1 MAGRVLIA
9 ATGELDDSLSAN
21 PSFSFFT
28 KRYSKH
34 ANFATENFK
43 LTFPE
48 KIYTND
54 FLEVP
59 IPQKYGDIL
68 RGVVLSFVA
77 DPTNVATLGS
87 NLYPVDVFGI
97 SVIDYVELFVGGHKI
112 DTITGDDIF
121 IDRELNVS
129 ESYRSSVNTLHGNP
143 FQGSGEP
150 EFVQEFLDGQYNTRG
165 INPFNT
171 DEYRIHIPFYFHRR
185 PGNGFPLCAIYDQE
199 LTLRIKLRPAI
210 DVLFATQNKI
220 GDATLWDPEANNR
233 VLEQLELSRFTVNLD
248 LVHLDIAE
256 RCMLQNTPLR
266 ILFEQH
272 QRNTFLI
279 EPRSTTGTFRL
290 DFTNCVKELFFIAK
304 KFGHWTQDQIDIL
317 NRIHALDSLSSSQL
331 NTINELRQSLYSI
344 SIWEEIIRI
353 AISRLTGVTDLGVRK
368 NVVDV
373 LRQTVVW
380 GPTQLTL
387 LTGVEENTTDI
398 AAATTAL
405 IQYLYTIPNLI
416 VNTQTTVDTELGRLP
431 SVTDEFEREN
441 IITTLIGLQNVWGAD
456 QITILNSLINPNVQ
470 DESLL
475 IFQLRTFVAQLS
487 YFLIGLSTLIPGSP
501 EQLNVVNG
509 LEGYLNDLTVQSDI
523 LKLGMIAVLNTLPG
537 KTDVQRGTIVD
548 GLIRIGAEATI
559 WGSPQLDLLE
569 SLRNAFNDAN
579 IPTLVSYLN
588 GLSGDIDQTV
598 RIDGIITLLGE
609 FPGLL
614 EAERLERVT
623 ALRQFSVWRDDPIK
637 LVNSLPSLTPG
648 SEGRAAVINS
658 LIEYSNVL
666 IDEVPTL
673 QFTLNNLKNGVNG
686 ILDTIATLTTTAERD
701 PLIIELVA
709 LDVWSSD
716 QLTTL
721 NALRIPSVN
730 DATYITQLKATSTQV
745 PITQSIQND
754 IIQKLFSRNYW
765 GNQILTLENLRLV
778 VPGFIGQTV
787 LVNALNTYIAG
798 LPTSLNL
805 VTSLNAVVAETTKV
819 ARDPLID
826 SLITLGIW
834 SAAQIV
840 TLNALRE
847 PDFNDI
853 STLVPEANTRIDILK
868 DGFKAELIGI
878 PALTAIEREPII
890 DSLIALGTDIWGST
904 ELTTLGL
911 LRTPS
916 GNDVSYV
923 ASLRA
928 FIDAVNTP
936 EAIMLNSGV
945 EITVRGFNFS
955 NTYLTSNVITPLDTD
970 PLPLILENR
979 NEFVSNLVAETGL
992 WGSSQ
997 LSLLEELRSDT
1008 PTGYIDRLS
1017 EYVKGVLSTLAVG
1030 YVDKTTGELNTI
1042 NTTLSTNPLPT
1053 ITENRNEFVSN
1064 LESITGV
1071 WGSEQEVIL
1080 DDLRSSITPTT
1091 LTEQL
1096 TEYIN
1101 GTLYHVLTPT
1111 GKTDVELQ
1119 AIITT
1124 LETDPTPSILINRND
1139 YVSNLE
1145 AETGVWGSEQST
1157 LLTSLRS
1164 SITPTTLTEQLT
1176 EYINGILYQLLTPTT
1191 KIESE
1196 LNTIITTLETD
1207 PIPSIVIN
1215 RNDYVSNLE
1224 AETGVWGSE
1233 QSTLLTSL
1241 RTSTTPTTLT
1251 EQLTEYI
1258 NGILYQLLTPT
1269 TKIESELNTI
1279 ITTLE
1284 TDPLPDVGPD
1294 RTTFID
1300 GLVAETNVW
1309 GASQLTLLNDLRTTT
1324 PDNHIN
1330 RLIQY
1335 VKGILYELLTGTTKT
1350 ESELNAIN
1358 ATLAE
1363 DPIPAI
1369 VVNRNEFISNLVAET
1384 NVWGADQLALL
1395 DDLRTTTPDNHIN
1408 RLIQY
1413 VKGILYE
1420 LLTGTTKTE
1429 SELNAIVTTLA
1440 ETPIPAIVVNRNE
1453 FISNLEAIT
1462 GVWGVSQESLLNDL
1476 RTTTPAN
1483 HIDRLTQYVKGVLY
1497 AVVTPTTKTESELND
1512 INTLLGGTIPSIFI
1526 NRNDFVSNLEAET
1539 GLWEAGQL
1547 TLLNDL
1553 RTTTPTGHIDRLIEY
1568 VNGVLSTLAA
1578 GYVDRT
1584 TVALQGIITLLGG
1597 AIPSI
1602 FINRNDFVSNLE
1614 AIQNLWGADQLTLL
1628 NNLRTSDTSPSL
1640 ITYVTAIRDTIIALD
1655 SDSPDTTN
1663 RGVLVDT
1670 LLGFLM
1676 WGATQRT
1683 LIDVEFRVVG
1693 SQAHT
1698 PIIDG
1703 LVTYLGNLKTLATTY
1718 YNPTTGLG
1726 LLTTLLNT
1734 NNGALHTTIVGL
1746 LQQSADTVWDGYF
1759 FRLLEELKDPAIAV
1773 DTEATHISE
1782 LQEYVNITFFTAA
1795 LSRDLV
1801 FLLTQP
1807 TVKYPPTV
1815 FNKWARGKKHVPLM
1829 YSKQNKTTLECDGET
1844 IINETS
1850 GNNLFLSTS
1859 LSNIYHKRSPVFRNI
1874 NMYSFA
1880 LHPDDLEPSGHMNF
1894 STVKDAQLTMNLE
1907 YDGSQGTFDFNDN
1920 YIEVLGIPQIDF
1932 PKQVIII
1939 AKSYNMMIIGDG
1951 KAKILFR

>member
-9 ATGELDDSLSAN
+9 ATGELDRSLSAN

-28 KRYSKH
+28 KKYSKH
-34 ANFATENFK
+34 TNYATENYK
-43 LTFPE
+43 ITFPE
-48 KIYTND
+48 KVFTDD
-54 FLEVP
+54 FLDVP

-77 DPTNVATLGS
+77 DPTDVARLGS

-97 SVIDYVELFVGGHKI
+97 SVIDYVELYVGEHKI
-112 DTITGDDIF
+112 DTVTGDDIF

-129 ESYRSSVNTLHGNP
+129 ESYRSSVNVLHGNP
-143 FQGSGEP
+143 FQGSGES

-171 DEYRIHIPFYFHRR
+171 EEYRIHIPFYFHRR
-185 PGNGFPLCAIYDQE
+185 PGSGFPLCSIYNQE
-199 LTLRIKLRPAI
+199 MSLRIKLRPAI
-210 DVLFATQNKI
+210 DVLFATQNKL

-233 VLEQLELSRFTVNLD
+233 ILQQLELNNFTVNLD
-248 LVHLDIAE
+248 LVHLDKQE
-256 RCMLQNTPLR
+256 RCMLQRKPLN
-266 ILFEQH
+266 ILFEQR
-272 QRNTFLI
+272 QRNVFLI
-279 EPRSTTGTFRL
+279 NERSKTGTFQL
-290 DFTNCVKELFFIAK
+290 NFANCVKELFFVAK
-304 KFGHWTQDQIDIL
+304 KYGHWTQDQIAIL
-317 NRIHALDSLSSSQL
+317 NRIHALDSLTSSQVSI
-331 NTINELRQSLYSI
+331 INDLRQSLYRI

-353 AISRLTGVTDLGVRK
+353 AMSRLTGVTDLGIRK

-387 LTGVEENTTDI
+387 LTGVEDNSTDI
-398 AAATTAL
+398 PAATTTL

-431 SVTDEFEREN
+431 TITDQFERSN
-441 IITTLIGLQNVWGAD
+441 IIASLLALQNVWGVD
-456 QITILNSLINPNVQ
+456 QIAILNSLIDPNVQ
-470 DESLL
+470 NESLL

-487 YFLIGLSTLIPGSP
+487 YFLVGLSSLVPGSP

-509 LEGYLNDLTVQSDI
+509 LAGYLNDLTVQSDI
-523 LKLGMIAVLNTLPG
+523 LKLGMVAVLNTLTG
-537 KTDVQRGTIVD
+537 LTDAQRSAIVD

-559 WGSPQLDLLE
+559 WGSPQLVLLE
-569 SLRNAFNDAN
+569 TLRNAFNDAN

-588 GLSGDIDQTV
+588 GLSGDIDQRV
-598 RIDGIITLLGE
+598 RIVGIITLLGE
-609 FPGLL
+609 FPGLI
-614 EAERLERVT
+614 EATRLERVT
-623 ALRQFSVWRDDPIK
+623 ALRQFRVWRDDPIK
-637 LVNSLPSLTPG
+637 LVNSLTSLTPG
-648 SEGRAAVINS
+648 ASGRADVINS

-673 QFTLNNLKNGVNG
+673 EFTLNNLKNGVNG
-686 ILDTIATLTTTAERD
+686 ILDTIATLITTAERD
-701 PLIIELVA
+701 PLIVELVA
-709 LDVWSSD
+709 LGVWSSD

-721 NALRIPSVN
+721 DALRIPSAN

-754 IIQKLFSRNYW
+754 IIQKLVSRNYW
-765 GNQILTLENLRLV
+765 GNQIFTLNNLRLV
-778 VPGFIGQTV
+778 VPGFIGQTA
-787 LVNALNTYIAG
+787 LVTALNTYIAG
-798 LPTSLNL
+798 LPNSLNL
-805 VTSLNAVVAETTKV
+805 VTSLNAVVAATTKA
-819 ARDPLID
+819 ARDPLVD
-826 SLITLGIW
+826 SLIALGIW

-868 DGFKAELIGI
+868 TGFSATLDSI
-878 PALTAIEREPII
+878 PAIATKTERDPII
-890 DSLIALGTDIWGST
+890 DSLIALGTGIWGST
-904 ELTTLGL
+904 ELANLDL

-916 GNDVSYV
+916 VVSDATRV
-923 ASLRA
+923 DSLKV
-928 FIDAVNTP
+928 FIGAISTP
-936 EAIMLNSGV
+936 KSIMLNRGV
-945 EITVRGFNFS
+945 ATSVRGFNFS
-955 NTYLTSNVITPLDTD
+955 NVYLTSNVITPLTTA

-997 LSLLEELRSDT
+997 LTLLEELRSDT
-1008 PTGYIDRLS
+1008 PTGYIDRLT
-1017 EYVKGVLSTLAVG
+1017 EYVKGVLSTLAEG
-1030 YVDKTTGELNTI
+1030 YVDKTVGELNTI
-1042 NTTLSTNPLPT
+1042 NTTLNTNPLPS
-1053 ITENRNEFVSN
+1053 IIINRNDYVSN
-1064 LESITGV
+1064 LEAITGV
-1071 WGSEQEVIL
+1071 WGSEQNTL
-1080 DDLRSSITPTT
+1080 LTNLRTSTTPST

-1101 GTLYHVLTPT
+1101 GTLSTIPTPT
-1111 GKTDVELQ
+1111 TKSNVELQ

-1124 LETDPTPSILINRND
+1124 LETDPT
-1139 YVSNLE
+1139 
-1145 AETGVWGSEQST
+1145 
-1157 LLTSLRS
+1157 
-1164 SITPTTLTEQLT
+1164 
-1176 EYINGILYQLLTPTT
+1176 
-1191 KIESE
+1191 
-1196 LNTIITTLETD
+1196 
-1207 PIPSIVIN
+1207 PSIVIN

-1233 QSTLLTSL
+1233 QNTLLTNL
-1241 RTSTTPTTLT
+1241 RTSETPTTLT

-1300 GLVAETNVW
+1300 GLVAESNVW

-1324 PDNHIN
+1324 PANHIN

-1350 ESELNAIN
+1350 ESELNTIN
-1358 ATLAE
+1358 TTLAE

-1369 VVNRNEFISNLVAET
+1369 VVNRNEFV
-1384 NVWGADQLALL
+1384 
-1395 DDLRTTTPDNHIN
+1395 
-1408 RLIQY
+1408 
-1413 VKGILYE
+1413 
-1420 LLTGTTKTE
+1420 
-1429 SELNAIVTTLA
+1429 
-1440 ETPIPAIVVNRNE
+1440 
-1453 FISNLEAIT
+1453 SNLEAIT
-1462 GVWGVSQESLLNDL
+1462 GVWGASQESLLNDL

-1483 HIDRLTQYVKGVLY
+1483 HINRLIQYVYGILY
-1497 AVVTPTTKTESELND
+1497 TLSVGYVAKTESELND
-1512 INTLLGGTIPSIFI
+1512 INTTLATDPLPPIVE
-1526 NRNDFVSNLEAET
+1526 NRNEFVSNLEAIT
-1539 GLWEAGQL
+1539 GLWGVSQES
-1547 TLLNDL
+1547 LLNDL
-1553 RTTTPTGHIDRLIEY
+1553 RTTTPTGHIDRLVEY
-1568 VNGVLSTLAA
+1568 VNGVLSTLVA

-1584 TVALQGIITLLGG
+1584 TAVLQGIIDLLGDPL
-1597 AIPSI
+1597 PSI

-1628 NNLRTSDTSPSL
+1628 NDLRTTDTSATL
-1640 ITYVTAIRDTIIALD
+1640 TTYVTSIRDTIIALN

-1663 RGVLVDT
+1663 RGVLVNT

-1683 LIDVEFRVVG
+1683 LLDVEFRVVG
-1693 SQAHT
+1693 SQDHAA
-1698 PIIDG
+1698 IIDG
-1703 LVTYLGNLKTLATTY
+1703 LVTYLSGLRTLATTY
-1718 YNPTTGLG
+1718 YNPSTGLG

-1734 NNGALHTTIVGL
+1734 NDGALHTTIVGL
-1746 LQQSADTVWDGYF
+1746 LDQAADTVWDGYF
-1759 FRLLEELKDPAIAV
+1759 FRLLEELKNPAAIV
-1773 DTEATHISE
+1773 VGTEATHISQ

-1795 LSRDLV
+1795 LSRNIV
-1801 FLLTQP
+1801 YLLTQP
-1807 TVKYPPTV
+1807 TVKYPPSV

-1844 IINETS
+1844 IINETT

-1859 LSNIYHKRSPVFRNI
+1859 LSNIHHKRSPVFRNI

-1880 LHPDDLEPSGHMNF
+1880 LHPGELEPSGHMNF
-1894 STVKDAQLTMNLE
+1894 SGVKDARVTMDLE

-1920 YIEVLGIPQIDF
+1920 FIQVLGIPQIDF

-1939 AKSYNMMIIGDG
+1939 AKSYNMMIIRNG
-1951 KAKILFR
+1951 KAKVLFR

>member
-368 NVVDV
+368 NVIDV

-441 IITTLIGLQNVWGAD
+441 IISSLLGLQNVWGAD

-487 YFLIGLSTLIPGSP
+487 YFLVGLSTLIPGSP
-501 EQLNVVNG
+501 DQLNVVNG

-588 GLSGDIDQTV
+588 GLSGDINQRV
-598 RIDGIITLLGE
+598 RIVGIITLLGE
-609 FPGLL
+609 FPGLI

-701 PLIIELVA
+701 PLIVELVA
-709 LDVWSSD
+709 LGVWSSD
-716 QLTTL
+716 QLATFD
-721 NALRIPSVN
+721 ALRVPSVN

-754 IIQKLFSRNYW
+754 IIRKLFSRNYW

-778 VPGFIGQTV
+778 VPGFIGQTA

-805 VTSLNAVVAETTKV
+805 VTSLNAVVAETTKA

-826 SLITLGIW
+826 SLIALGIW

-868 DGFKAELIGI
+868 DGFKTTLIGI
-878 PALTAIEREPII
+878 PALDAAEREPII
-890 DSLIALGTDIWGST
+890 DSLIALGTGIWGST

-911 LRTPS
+911 LRTPDQEY
-916 GNDVSYV
+916 GNDLPRVT
-923 ASLRA
+923 SLMD
-928 FIDAVNTP
+928 FIDAVDTHK
-936 EAIMLNSGV
+936 AIMLNSGV

-1111 GKTDVELQ
+1111 TQSESNLNT
-1119 AIITT
+1119 IITT

-1145 AETGVWGSEQST
+1145 AETGVWGSEQEV
-1157 LLTSLRS
+1157 LLDDLRTSE
-1164 SITPTTLTEQLT
+1164 TPTTLTEQLT

-1191 KIESE
+1191 QSES
-1196 LNTIITTLETD
+1196 N
-1207 PIPSIVIN
+1207 
-1215 RNDYVSNLE
+1215 
-1224 AETGVWGSE
+1224 
-1233 QSTLLTSL
+1233 
-1241 RTSTTPTTLT
+1241 
-1251 EQLTEYI
+1251 
-1258 NGILYQLLTPT
+1258 
-1269 TKIESELNTI
+1269 LNTI

-1309 GASQLTLLNDLRTTT
+1309 GASQLTLLDDLRTTT

-1358 ATLAE
+1358 TTLAE

-1369 VVNRNEFISNLVAET
+1369 IE
-1384 NVWGADQLALL
+1384 
-1395 DDLRTTTPDNHIN
+1395 
-1408 RLIQY
+1408 
-1413 VKGILYE
+1413 
-1420 LLTGTTKTE
+1420 
-1429 SELNAIVTTLA
+1429 
-1440 ETPIPAIVVNRNE
+1440 NRNE
-1453 FISNLEAIT
+1453 FISNLEAET
-1462 GVWGVSQESLLNDL
+1462 GVWGSEQES
-1476 RTTTPAN
+1476 
-1483 HIDRLTQYVKGVLY
+1483 
-1497 AVVTPTTKTESELND
+1497 
-1512 INTLLGGTIPSIFI
+1512 FI
-1526 NRNDFVSNLEAET
+1526 
-1539 GLWEAGQL
+1539 G
-1547 TLLNDL
+1547 
-1553 RTTTPTGHIDRLIEY
+1553 
-1568 VNGVLSTLAA
+1568 
-1578 GYVDRT
+1578 
-1584 TVALQGIITLLGG
+1584 
-1597 AIPSI
+1597 
-1602 FINRNDFVSNLE
+1602 
-1614 AIQNLWGADQLTLL
+1614 
-1628 NNLRTSDTSPSL
+1628 
-1640 ITYVTAIRDTIIALD
+1640 
-1655 SDSPDTTN
+1655 
-1663 RGVLVDT
+1663 
-1670 LLGFLM
+1670 
-1676 WGATQRT
+1676 
-1683 LIDVEFRVVG
+1683 
-1693 SQAHT
+1693 
-1698 PIIDG
+1698 
-1703 LVTYLGNLKTLATTY
+1703 
-1718 YNPTTGLG
+1718 
-1726 LLTTLLNT
+1726 
-1734 NNGALHTTIVGL
+1734 
-1746 LQQSADTVWDGYF
+1746 
-1759 FRLLEELKDPAIAV
+1759 
-1773 DTEATHISE
+1773 
-1782 LQEYVNITFFTAA
+1782 
-1795 LSRDLV
+1795 
-1801 FLLTQP
+1801 
-1807 TVKYPPTV
+1807 
-1815 FNKWARGKKHVPLM
+1815 
-1829 YSKQNKTTLECDGET
+1829 
-1844 IINETS
+1844 
-1850 GNNLFLSTS
+1850 
-1859 LSNIYHKRSPVFRNI
+1859 
-1874 NMYSFA
+1874 
-1880 LHPDDLEPSGHMNF
+1880 
-1894 STVKDAQLTMNLE
+1894 
-1907 YDGSQGTFDFNDN
+1907 
-1920 YIEVLGIPQIDF
+1920 
-1932 PKQVIII
+1932 
-1939 AKSYNMMIIGDG
+1939 
-1951 KAKILFR
+1951 

>member
-9 ATGELDDSLSAN
+9 ATGELDSSLSAN

-28 KRYSKH
+28 KKYSKH
-34 ANFATENFK
+34 TNYATENYK
-43 LTFPE
+43 ITFPE
-48 KIYTND
+48 KVFTDD
-54 FLEVP
+54 FLDVR

-68 RGVVLSFVA
+68 RGVILSFTA
-77 DPTNVATLGS
+77 DPTDVARLGS

-97 SVIDYVELFVGGHKI
+97 SVIDYVELYVGEHKI
-112 DTITGDDIF
+112 DTVTGDDIF

-185 PGNGFPLCAIYDQE
+185 PGSGFPLCSIYDQE
-199 LTLRIKLRPAI
+199 MSLRIRLRPAI
-210 DVLFATQNKI
+210 DVLFATQNKL

-233 VLEQLELSRFTVNLD
+233 ILQQLELSNFTVNLD
-248 LVHLDIAE
+248 LVHLDKQE
-256 RCMLQNTPLR
+256 RCMLQRRPLN
-266 ILFEQH
+266 ILFEQR
-272 QRNTFLI
+272 QRNVFLI
-279 EPRSTTGTFRL
+279 EPRSKTGTFQL
-290 DFTNCVKELFFIAK
+290 NFANCVKELFFVAK
-304 KFGHWTQDQIDIL
+304 KFGHWTQDQIAIL
-317 NRIHALDSLSSSQL
+317 NRIHALDSLSSSQIGV
-331 NTINELRQSLYSI
+331 INELRQSLYSI

-353 AISRLTGVTDLGVRK
+353 AMSRLTGVTDLATRK

-398 AAATTAL
+398 PAATTAL
-405 IQYLYTIPNLI
+405 IQYLYTIPALI
-416 VNTQTTVDTELGRLP
+416 VSAQTIVDTELGRLP
-431 SVTDEFEREN
+431 SVNDEFERSN
-441 IITTLIGLQNVWGAD
+441 IIAGLLAIQNVWGAD
-456 QITILNSLINPNVQ
+456 QITILNSLIDPNVQ
-470 DESLL
+470 NESLL
-475 IFQLRTFVAQLS
+475 IFQLRTFVAHVS
-487 YFLIGLSTLIPGSP
+487 YFLVGLSSLIPGSP

-509 LEGYLNDLTVQSDI
+509 LAGYLNDLTTQSDI

-537 KTDVQRGTIVD
+537 KTDAQRGTIVD

-559 WGSPQLDLLE
+559 WGSPQLALLE
-569 SLRNAFNDAN
+569 TLRNAFNDAN

-588 GLSGDIDQTV
+588 GLSGDIDQRV
-598 RIDGIITLLGE
+598 RIVGIITLLGE

-614 EAERLERVT
+614 EAARLERVT
-623 ALRQFSVWRDDPIK
+623 ALRQFRVWRDDPIK
-637 LVNSLPSLTPG
+637 LVNSLTSLPPG

-673 QFTLNNLKNGVNG
+673 EFTLNNLKNGVNG

-701 PLIIELVA
+701 PLIVELVG
-709 LDVWSSD
+709 LGVWASD
-716 QLTTL
+716 QLATL
-721 NALRIPSVN
+721 NALRVPSAN
-730 DATYITQLKATSTQV
+730 DTTYITQLKATSTQV

-754 IIQKLFSRNYW
+754 IIQKLVSRNYW
-765 GNQILTLENLRLV
+765 GNQIFTLNNLRLV
-778 VPGFIGQTV
+778 VPGFIGQTA
-787 LVNALNTYIAG
+787 LVAALNTYIAG
-798 LPTSLNL
+798 LPSSLNL
-805 VTSLNAVVAETTKV
+805 ITTLDLVVAATTKA
-819 ARDPLID
+819 ARDPLVD
-826 SLITLGIW
+826 SLIALGIW

-868 DGFKAELIGI
+868 TGFSATLDSI
-878 PALTAIEREPII
+878 PAIATKTERDPII
-890 DSLIALGTDIWGST
+890 DSLIALGTGIWGST

-916 GNDVSYV
+916 GSDATYV
-923 ASLRA
+923 TSLKA
-928 FIDAVNTP
+928 FIGAISTP
-936 EAIMLNSGV
+936 KSIMLNRGV
-945 EITVRGFNFS
+945 ATSVRGFNFS
-955 NTYLTSNVITPLDTD
+955 NVYLTSNVITPLTD
-970 PLPLILENR
+970 PLPSILENR

-997 LSLLEELRSDT
+997 LTLLEELRSDT
-1008 PTGYIDRLS
+1008 PTGYIDRLT

-1030 YVDKTTGELNTI
+1030 YVDKTVGELTTI
-1042 NTTLSTNPLPT
+1042 NTTLNTNPLPS
-1053 ITENRNEFVSN
+1053 IIINRNDYVSN
-1064 LESITGV
+1064 LEAITGV
-1071 WGSEQEVIL
+1071 WGSEQNTL
-1080 DDLRSSITPTT
+1080 LTDLRTSTTPST

-1101 GTLYHVLTPT
+1101 GTLSTIPTPT
-1111 GKTDVELQ
+1111 TKTDVELQ

-1124 LETDPTPSILINRND
+1124 LETDPTPSIIINRND

-1145 AETGVWGSEQST
+1145 AETGVWGSEQNT
-1157 LLTSLRS
+1157 LLTDLRTS
-1164 SITPTTLTEQLT
+1164 ETPTTLTEQLT

-1191 KIESE
+1191 QSES
-1196 LNTIITTLETD
+1196 N
-1207 PIPSIVIN
+1207 
-1215 RNDYVSNLE
+1215 
-1224 AETGVWGSE
+1224 
-1233 QSTLLTSL
+1233 
-1241 RTSTTPTTLT
+1241 
-1251 EQLTEYI
+1251 
-1258 NGILYQLLTPT
+1258 
-1269 TKIESELNTI
+1269 LNTI

-1300 GLVAETNVW
+1300 GLVAESNVW
-1309 GASQLTLLNDLRTTT
+1309 GASQLTLLDDLRTTT
-1324 PDNHIN
+1324 PANHIN

-1350 ESELNAIN
+1350 ESELNTIN
-1358 ATLAE
+1358 TTLAE
-1363 DPIPAI
+1363 D
-1369 VVNRNEFISNLVAET
+1369 
-1384 NVWGADQLALL
+1384 
-1395 DDLRTTTPDNHIN
+1395 
-1408 RLIQY
+1408 
-1413 VKGILYE
+1413 
-1420 LLTGTTKTE
+1420 
-1429 SELNAIVTTLA
+1429 
-1440 ETPIPAIVVNRNE
+1440 PIPAIVVNRNE

-1462 GVWGVSQESLLNDL
+1462 GVWEASQESLLNDL

-1483 HIDRLTQYVKGVLY
+1483 HINRLIQYVYGILY
-1497 AVVTPTTKTESELND
+1497 TLSVGYVAKTESELND
-1512 INTLLGGTIPSIFI
+1512 INTTLAEDPLPPIVE
-1526 NRNDFVSNLEAET
+1526 NRNEFISNLEAIT
-1539 GLWEAGQL
+1539 GLWEADQL

-1568 VNGVLSTLAA
+1568 VNGVLSTLVA

-1584 TVALQGIITLLGG
+1584 TAVLQGIIDLLGDPL
-1597 AIPSI
+1597 PSI

-1628 NNLRTSDTSPSL
+1628 NDLRTTDTSATL
-1640 ITYVTAIRDTIIALD
+1640 ATYVTSIRDTIIALN

-1663 RGVLVDT
+1663 RGVLVNT

-1683 LIDVEFRVVG
+1683 LLDVEFRVVG
-1693 SQAHT
+1693 SQDHAA
-1698 PIIDG
+1698 IIDG
-1703 LVTYLGNLKTLATTY
+1703 LVAYLGGLRTLALTY
-1718 YNPTTGLG
+1718 YNPSTGLG
-1726 LLTTLLNT
+1726 LLGTLLNT
-1734 NNGALHTTIVGL
+1734 TDPALHTTIVGL
-1746 LQQSADTVWDGYF
+1746 LQQAADTVWDGYF
-1759 FRLLEELKDPAIAV
+1759 FRLLEELKDQAIV
-1773 DTEATHISE
+1773 VGTEATHISQ

-1795 LSRDLV
+1795 LSRDIV

-1807 TVKYPPTV
+1807 TVRYPPAV

-1844 IINETS
+1844 IINETT

-1859 LSNIYHKRSPVFRNI
+1859 LSNIHHKRSPVFRNI

-1880 LHPDDLEPSGHMNF
+1880 LHPGELEPSGHMNF
-1894 STVKDAQLTMNLE
+1894 SGVKDARVTMDLE
-1907 YDGSQGTFDFNDN
+1907 YNGSQGTFDFNDN

-1939 AKSYNMMIIGDG
+1939 AKSYNMMIIRNG
-1951 KAKILFR
+1951 KAKVLFR

>member
-9 ATGELDDSLSAN
+9 ATGELDRSLSAN

-28 KRYSKH
+28 KKYSKH
-34 ANFATENFK
+34 TNYATENYK
-43 LTFPE
+43 ITFPE
-48 KIYTND
+48 KVFTDD
-54 FLEVP
+54 FLDVP

-77 DPTNVATLGS
+77 DPTDVARLGS

-97 SVIDYVELFVGGHKI
+97 SVIDYVELYVGEHKI
-112 DTITGDDIF
+112 DTVTGDDIF

-129 ESYRSSVNTLHGNP
+129 ESYRSSVNVLHGNP
-143 FQGSGEP
+143 FQGSGES

-171 DEYRIHIPFYFHRR
+171 EEYRIHIPFYFHRR
-185 PGNGFPLCAIYDQE
+185 PGSGFPLCSIYDQE
-199 LTLRIKLRPAI
+199 MSLRIRLRPAI
-210 DVLFATQNKI
+210 DVLFATQNKL

-233 VLEQLELSRFTVNLD
+233 ILQQLELSNFTVNLD
-248 LVHLDIAE
+248 LVHLNKQE
-256 RCMLQNTPLR
+256 RCMLQRRPLN
-266 ILFEQH
+266 ILFEQR
-272 QRNTFLI
+272 QRNVFLI
-279 EPRSTTGTFRL
+279 EPRSKTGTFQL
-290 DFTNCVKELFFIAK
+290 NFANCVKELFFVAK
-304 KFGHWTQDQIDIL
+304 KFGHWTQDQIAIL
-317 NRIHALDSLSSSQL
+317 NRIHALDSLSSSQIGV
-331 NTINELRQSLYSI
+331 INELRQSLYSI

-353 AISRLTGVTDLGVRK
+353 AMSRLTGVTDLATRK

-373 LRQTVVW
+373 LCQTVVW

-387 LTGVEENTTDI
+387 LTSVEDNTTDI
-398 AAATTAL
+398 PAATTAL

-431 SVTDEFEREN
+431 SITDQFERSN
-441 IITTLIGLQNVWGAD
+441 IIASLLALQNVWGAD
-456 QITILNSLINPNVQ
+456 QITILNSLIDPNVQ
-470 DESLL
+470 NESLL

-487 YFLIGLSTLIPGSP
+487 YFLVGLSTLIPGSP

-559 WGSPQLDLLE
+559 WGSPQLVLLE
-569 SLRNAFNDAN
+569 TLRNAFNDAN

-588 GLSGDIDQTV
+588 GLSGDIDRTV
-598 RIDGIITLLGE
+598 RIKGIIFVLGE
-609 FPGLL
+609 FPGLI
-614 EAERLERVT
+614 EATRLERVT
-623 ALRQFSVWRDDPIK
+623 ALRQFRVWRDDPIK
-637 LVNSLPSLTPG
+637 LVNSLTSLTPG

-673 QFTLNNLKNGVNG
+673 EFTLNNLKNGVNG

-701 PLIIELVA
+701 PLIVELVA
-709 LDVWSSD
+709 LGVWSSD
-716 QLTTL
+716 QLATL
-721 NALRIPSVN
+721 DALRIPSGN
-730 DATYITQLKATSTQV
+730 DTTYITQLKATSTQV

-754 IIQKLFSRNYW
+754 IIQKLLTRSYW
-765 GNQILTLENLRLV
+765 GNQIFTLNNLRLV
-778 VPGFIGQTV
+778 VPGFIGQTA
-787 LVNALNTYIAG
+787 LVAALNTYTAG
-798 LPTSLNL
+798 LPSSLNI
-805 VTSLNAVVAETTKV
+805 VTSQDAVVAATTQA

-826 SLITLGIW
+826 SLIALGVW
-834 SAAQIV
+834 TSAQVV
-840 TLNALRE
+840 TLNALRV
-847 PDFNDI
+847 PGFNDT
-853 STLVPEANTRIDILK
+853 STLIPEVNTRIDILK
-868 DGFKAELIGI
+868 IGFSATLDSI
-878 PALTAIEREPII
+878 LAIATKSERDPII
-890 DSLIALGTDIWGST
+890 DSLIALGTGIWGST
-904 ELTTLGL
+904 ELANLDL

-916 GNDVSYV
+916 GSDGTYV
-923 ASLRA
+923 TSLKA
-928 FIDAVNTP
+928 FIGAISTP
-936 EAIMLNSGV
+936 KSIMLNRGV

-955 NTYLTSNVITPLDTD
+955 NVYLTSNVITPLTTA

-979 NEFVSNLVAETGL
+979 NQFVTNLVAETGR
-992 WGSSQ
+992 WGSRQ
-997 LSLLEELRSDT
+997 LTLLEELRSDT

-1017 EYVKGVLSTLAVG
+1017 EYVKGVLSTLAEG
-1030 YVDKTTGELNTI
+1030 YVDKTVGELNTI
-1042 NTTLSTNPLPT
+1042 NTTLNTNPLPT

-1080 DDLRSSITPTT
+1080 DDLRSSVTPTT

-1096 TEYIN
+1096 IEYIN

-1111 GKTDVELQ
+1111 TQSESNLNT
-1119 AIITT
+1119 IITD
-1124 LETDPTPSILINRND
+1124 LR
-1139 YVSNLE
+1139 
-1145 AETGVWGSEQST
+1145 
-1157 LLTSLRS
+1157 TSA
-1164 SITPTTLTEQLT
+1164 TPTTLTEQLT

-1191 KIESE
+1191 QSES
-1196 LNTIITTLETD
+1196 N
-1207 PIPSIVIN
+1207 
-1215 RNDYVSNLE
+1215 
-1224 AETGVWGSE
+1224 
-1233 QSTLLTSL
+1233 
-1241 RTSTTPTTLT
+1241 
-1251 EQLTEYI
+1251 
-1258 NGILYQLLTPT
+1258 
-1269 TKIESELNTI
+1269 LNTI

-1350 ESELNAIN
+1350 ESELNDIN
-1358 ATLAE
+1358 TTLAE

-1369 VVNRNEFISNLVAET
+1369 IENRNEFV
-1384 NVWGADQLALL
+1384 
-1395 DDLRTTTPDNHIN
+1395 
-1408 RLIQY
+1408 
-1413 VKGILYE
+1413 
-1420 LLTGTTKTE
+1420 
-1429 SELNAIVTTLA
+1429 
-1440 ETPIPAIVVNRNE
+1440 
-1453 FISNLEAIT
+1453 SNLEAIT
-1462 GVWGVSQESLLNDL
+1462 GVWGASQESLLNDL

-1483 HIDRLTQYVKGVLY
+1483 HINRLIQYVYGILY
-1497 AVVTPTTKTESELND
+1497 TLSVGYVAKTESELND
-1512 INTLLGGTIPSIFI
+1512 INTTLAEDPTPPIVE
-1526 NRNDFVSNLEAET
+1526 NRNEFVSNLEAIT
-1539 GLWEAGQL
+1539 GLWGVSQES
-1547 TLLNDL
+1547 LLNDL
-1553 RTTTPTGHIDRLIEY
+1553 RTTTPDNHIDRLIEY
-1568 VNGVLSTLAA
+1568 VNGVLSTLVA

-1584 TVALQGIITLLGG
+1584 TAVLQGIIDLLGDPL
-1597 AIPSI
+1597 PSI

-1628 NNLRTSDTSPSL
+1628 NDLRTTDTSVTL
-1640 ITYVTAIRDTIIALD
+1640 TTYVTAIRDTIIALN

-1663 RGVLVDT
+1663 RGVLVNT

-1676 WGATQRT
+1676 WRATQRT
-1683 LIDVEFRVVG
+1683 LLDVEFRVVG
-1693 SQAHT
+1693 SQDHAA
-1698 PIIDG
+1698 IIDG
-1703 LVTYLGNLKTLATTY
+1703 LVTYLSGLRTLALTY
-1718 YNPTTGLG
+1718 YNPSTGLG

-1734 NNGALHTTIVGL
+1734 TDPALHTTIVGL
-1746 LQQSADTVWDGYF
+1746 LQQAADTVWDGYF
-1759 FRLLEELKDPAIAV
+1759 FRLLEELKNPAIV
-1773 DTEATHISE
+1773 VGTEATHISE

-1807 TVKYPPTV
+1807 TVRYPPSV

-1859 LSNIYHKRSPVFRNI
+1859 LSNIHHKRSPVFRNI

-1880 LHPDDLEPSGHMNF
+1880 LHPGELEPSGHMNF
-1894 STVKDAQLTMNLE
+1894 SGVKDARVTMNLE

-1920 YIEVLGIPQIDF
+1920 YIQVLGIPQIDF

-1939 AKSYNMMIIGDG
+1939 AKSYNMMIIRNG
-1951 KAKILFR
+1951 KAKVLFRWIAC

>member
-368 NVVDV
+368 NVIDV

-441 IITTLIGLQNVWGAD
+441 IISSLLGLQNVWGAD

-559 WGSPQLDLLE
+559 WGSPSPELDLLE

-598 RIDGIITLLGE
+598 RIVGIITLLGE

-614 EAERLERVT
+614 EAARLERVT
-623 ALRQFSVWRDDPIK
+623 ALRQFRVWRDDPIK
-637 LVNSLPSLTPG
+637 LVNSLPSLPPG
-648 SEGRAAVINS
+648 ASGRAAVINS

-673 QFTLNNLKNGVNG
+673 EFTLNNLKNGVNG

-701 PLIIELVA
+701 PLIVELVG
-709 LDVWSSD
+709 LGVWATD

-721 NALRIPSVN
+721 NALRVPSAN

-754 IIQKLFSRNYW
+754 IIRKLFSRNYW

-778 VPGFIGQTV
+778 VPGFIGQTA

-798 LPTSLNL
+798 LPSSLNL
-805 VTSLNAVVAETTKV
+805 VTSLNAVVAETTKA

-826 SLITLGIW
+826 SLTALGIW

-890 DSLIALGTDIWGST
+890 DSLIALGTGIWGST

-928 FIDAVNTP
+928 FIDAVDTP
-936 EAIMLNSGV
+936 KAIMLNSGV

-1030 YVDKTTGELNTI
+1030 YVDKTVGELNTI
-1042 NTTLSTNPLPT
+1042 NTTLNTNPLPT

-1071 WGSEQEVIL
+1071 WGSEQEVLL

-1145 AETGVWGSEQST
+1145 AETGVWGSEQ
-1157 LLTSLRS
+1157 
-1164 SITPTTLTEQLT
+1164 
-1176 EYINGILYQLLTPTT
+1176 N
-1191 KIESE
+1191 
-1196 LNTIITTLETD
+1196 
-1207 PIPSIVIN
+1207 
-1215 RNDYVSNLE
+1215 
-1224 AETGVWGSE
+1224 
-1233 QSTLLTSL
+1233 TLLTSL

-1269 TKIESELNTI
+1269 TQSESNLNTI

-1350 ESELNAIN
+1350 ESELNDIN
-1358 ATLAE
+1358 TTLAE

-1369 VVNRNEFISNLVAET
+1369 IE
-1384 NVWGADQLALL
+1384 
-1395 DDLRTTTPDNHIN
+1395 
-1408 RLIQY
+1408 
-1413 VKGILYE
+1413 
-1420 LLTGTTKTE
+1420 
-1429 SELNAIVTTLA
+1429 
-1440 ETPIPAIVVNRNE
+1440 NRNE

-1497 AVVTPTTKTESELND
+1497 AVVTPTTKIESELND

-1568 VNGVLSTLAA
+1568 VNGVLSTLAT

-1597 AIPSI
+1597 AIPGI

-1663 RGVLVDT
+1663 RGLLVDT

-1683 LIDVEFRVVG
+1683 LLNVEFRVVE
-1693 SQAHT
+1693 SQDHT
-1698 PIIDG
+1698 AIIDG

-1734 NNGALHTTIVGL
+1734 NDGALHTTIVGL

-1782 LQEYVNITFFTAA
+1782 LQKYVNITFFTAA

>member
-368 NVVDV
+368 NVIDV

-416 VNTQTTVDTELGRLP
+416 VNTQTTVDKELGRLP

-441 IITTLIGLQNVWGAD
+441 IISTLLALQNVWGAD

-509 LEGYLNDLTVQSDI
+509 LAGYLNDLTVQSDI

-537 KTDVQRGTIVD
+537 KTDAQRGTIVD

-559 WGSPQLDLLE
+559 WDTPELALLE

-588 GLSGDIDQTV
+588 GLSGDINQRV
-598 RIDGIITLLGE
+598 RIVGIITLLGE
-609 FPGLL
+609 FPDLI
-614 EAERLERVT
+614 EATRLERVT
-623 ALRQFSVWRDDPIK
+623 ALRQFSVWRDDHIK

-686 ILDTIATLTTTAERD
+686 ILDTIATLTTTTERD

-721 NALRIPSVN
+721 NALRVPSVN

-754 IIQKLFSRNYW
+754 IIRKLFSRNYW

-778 VPGFIGQTV
+778 VPGFIGQTA

-826 SLITLGIW
+826 SLTALGIW

-890 DSLIALGTDIWGST
+890 DSLIALGTGIWGST

-928 FIDAVNTP
+928 FIDAVDTP
-936 EAIMLNSGV
+936 KAIMLNSGV

-1071 WGSEQEVIL
+1071 WGSEQEVLL

-1145 AETGVWGSEQST
+1145 AETGVWGSEQ
-1157 LLTSLRS
+1157 
-1164 SITPTTLTEQLT
+1164 
-1176 EYINGILYQLLTPTT
+1176 N
-1191 KIESE
+1191 
-1196 LNTIITTLETD
+1196 
-1207 PIPSIVIN
+1207 
-1215 RNDYVSNLE
+1215 
-1224 AETGVWGSE
+1224 
-1233 QSTLLTSL
+1233 TLLTSL

-1269 TKIESELNTI
+1269 TQSESNLNTI

-1358 ATLAE
+1358 
-1363 DPIPAI
+1363 
-1369 VVNRNEFISNLVAET
+1369 
-1384 NVWGADQLALL
+1384 
-1395 DDLRTTTPDNHIN
+1395 
-1408 RLIQY
+1408 
-1413 VKGILYE
+1413 
-1420 LLTGTTKTE
+1420 
-1429 SELNAIVTTLA
+1429 TTLA
-1440 ETPIPAIVVNRNE
+1440 QDPIPAIVVNRNE

-1483 HIDRLTQYVKGVLY
+1483 HIDRLIQYVKGVLY
-1497 AVVTPTTKTESELND
+1497 AVVTPTTKLESELND

-1526 NRNDFVSNLEAET
+1526 NRNDFVSNLEAIT

-1568 VNGVLSTLAA
+1568 VNGVISTLAA

-1597 AIPSI
+1597 AIPGI

-1663 RGVLVDT
+1663 RGLLVDT

-1683 LIDVEFRVVG
+1683 LLNVEFRVVE
-1693 SQAHT
+1693 SQDHAA
-1698 PIIDG
+1698 IIDG

-1734 NNGALHTTIVGL
+1734 NDGALHTTIVGL

>member
-34 ANFATENFK
+34 TNFAAENFK

-97 SVIDYVELFVGGHKI
+97 SVIEYVELFVGGHKI

-129 ESYRSSVNTLHGNP
+129 ESYRSSVNALHGNP

-233 VLEQLELSRFTVNLD
+233 VLDQLELSRFTVNLD
-248 LVHLDIAE
+248 LIHLDTAE

-304 KFGHWTQDQIDIL
+304 KFGHWTQEQIDIL

-353 AISRLTGVTDLGVRK
+353 AISRLTGVTDLDARK

-431 SVTDEFEREN
+431 SITDQFEREN
-441 IITTLIGLQNVWGAD
+441 IISSLLALQNVWGVD
-456 QITILNSLINPNVQ
+456 QIAILNSLIDPNVQ

-487 YFLIGLSTLIPGSP
+487 YFLVDLSTLIPGSP

-509 LEGYLNDLTVQSDI
+509 LAGYLNDLTTQSDI
-523 LKLGMIAVLNTLPG
+523 LKLGMIAVLNTLPD
-537 KTDVQRGTIVD
+537 KTDAQRGTIVD

-559 WGSPQLDLLE
+559 WGSPQLALLE
-569 SLRNAFNDAN
+569 TLRNAFNDAN

-588 GLSGDIDQTV
+588 GLSGDVDQTV
-598 RIDGIITLLGE
+598 RIIGINALLDE
-609 FPGLL
+609 FPSAP
-614 EAERLERVT
+614 EAERLELVT
-623 ALRQFSVWRDDPIK
+623 ALRQFRVWRDDPIK
-637 LVNSLPSLTPG
+637 LVNSLTSLTPG
-648 SEGRAAVINS
+648 ASGRADVINS

-673 QFTLNNLKNGVNG
+673 EFTLNNLKNGVNG

-701 PLIIELVA
+701 PLIVELVA
-709 LDVWSSD
+709 LGVWTSD

-721 NALRIPSVN
+721 NALRVPSAN
-730 DATYITQLKATSTQV
+730 DTSYITQLKATSTQV

-754 IIQKLFSRNYW
+754 IIQKLVSRNYW
-765 GNQILTLENLRLV
+765 GNQIFTLNNLRLV
-778 VPGFIGQTV
+778 VPGFIGQTA

-798 LPTSLNL
+798 LPSSLNL
-805 VTSLNAVVAETTKV
+805 VTSLNAVVAATTKA
-819 ARDPLID
+819 ARDPLVD
-826 SLITLGIW
+826 SLIALGIW

-868 DGFKAELIGI
+868 DGFKTTLIGI
-878 PALTAIEREPII
+878 QALDAAEREPII

-904 ELTTLGL
+904 ELTTLDL

-916 GNDVSYV
+916 GNDVSRV

-928 FIDAVNTP
+928 FIDAIDTP

-970 PLPLILENR
+970 PLPSILENR

-1008 PTGYIDRLS
+1008 PTGYIDRLT
-1017 EYVKGVLSTLAVG
+1017 EYIKGVLSTLAEG
-1030 YVDKTTGELNTI
+1030 YVDKTVGELNTI
-1042 NTTLSTNPLPT
+1042 NTTLNTNPLPT
-1053 ITENRNEFVSN
+1053 ITENRNDYVSN
-1064 LESITGV
+1064 LEAITGV
-1071 WGSEQEVIL
+1071 WGSEQEVLL
-1080 DDLRSSITPTT
+1080 DELRTSTTPST

-1101 GTLYHVLTPT
+1101 GTLSTIPTPT
-1111 GKTDVELQ
+1111 TKSNVELE

-1124 LETDPTPSILINRND
+1124 LETDPT
-1139 YVSNLE
+1139 
-1145 AETGVWGSEQST
+1145 
-1157 LLTSLRS
+1157 
-1164 SITPTTLTEQLT
+1164 
-1176 EYINGILYQLLTPTT
+1176 
-1191 KIESE
+1191 
-1196 LNTIITTLETD
+1196 
-1207 PIPSIVIN
+1207 PSIVIN

-1233 QSTLLTSL
+1233 QNTLLTNL
-1241 RTSTTPTTLT
+1241 RTSETPTTLT

-1300 GLVAETNVW
+1300 GLVAESNVW

-1324 PDNHIN
+1324 PANHIN

-1350 ESELNAIN
+1350 ESELNTIN
-1358 ATLAE
+1358 TTLAE

-1369 VVNRNEFISNLVAET
+1369 VVNRNEFV
-1384 NVWGADQLALL
+1384 
-1395 DDLRTTTPDNHIN
+1395 
-1408 RLIQY
+1408 
-1413 VKGILYE
+1413 
-1420 LLTGTTKTE
+1420 
-1429 SELNAIVTTLA
+1429 
-1440 ETPIPAIVVNRNE
+1440 
-1453 FISNLEAIT
+1453 SNLEAIT
-1462 GVWGVSQESLLNDL
+1462 GVWGSEQEVLLNDL

-1483 HIDRLTQYVKGVLY
+1483 HINRLIQYVYGILY
-1497 AVVTPTTKTESELND
+1497 TLSVGYVAKTESELND

-1526 NRNDFVSNLEAET
+1526 NRNDFVSNLEAIT

-1553 RTTTPTGHIDRLIEY
+1553 RTTTPANHINRLIEY
-1568 VNGVLSTLAA
+1568 VNGVISTLAA

-1597 AIPSI
+1597 AIPGI

-1628 NNLRTSDTSPSL
+1628 NDLRTSDTSPTL

-1683 LIDVEFRVVG
+1683 LINVEFRVVE
-1693 SQAHT
+1693 SQDHAA
-1698 PIIDG
+1698 IIDG
-1703 LVTYLGNLKTLATTY
+1703 LVTYLSGLRTLATTY

-1734 NNGALHTTIVGL
+1734 TDPALHTTIVGL
-1746 LQQSADTVWDGYF
+1746 LDQAADTVWDGYF

-1880 LHPDDLEPSGHMNF
+1880 LYPDDLEPSGHMNF

>member
-9 ATGELDDSLSAN
+9 ATGELDRSLSAN

-28 KRYSKH
+28 KKYSKH
-34 ANFATENFK
+34 TNYATENYK
-43 LTFPE
+43 ITFPE
-48 KIYTND
+48 KVFTDD
-54 FLEVP
+54 FLDVP

-77 DPTNVATLGS
+77 DPTDVARLGS

-97 SVIDYVELFVGGHKI
+97 SVIDYVELYVGEHKI
-112 DTITGDDIF
+112 DTVTGDDIF

-129 ESYRSSVNTLHGNP
+129 ESYRSSVNVLHGNP
-143 FQGSGEP
+143 FQGSGES
-150 EFVQEFLDGQYNTRG
+150 EYVQEFLDGQYNTRG

-171 DEYRIHIPFYFHRR
+171 EEYRIHIPFYFHRR
-185 PGNGFPLCAIYDQE
+185 PGSGFPLCSVYDQE
-199 LTLRIKLRPAI
+199 MSLRIKLRPAI
-210 DVLFATQNKI
+210 DVLFATQNKL

-233 VLEQLELSRFTVNLD
+233 ILQQLELNNFTVNLD
-248 LVHLDIAE
+248 LVHLDKQE
-256 RCMLQNTPLR
+256 RCMLQRKPLN
-266 ILFEQH
+266 ILFEQR
-272 QRNTFLI
+272 QRNVFLI
-279 EPRSTTGTFRL
+279 NERSKTGTFQL
-290 DFTNCVKELFFIAK
+290 NFANCVKELFFVAK
-304 KFGHWTQDQIDIL
+304 KYGHWTQDQIAIL
-317 NRIHALDSLSSSQL
+317 NRIHALDSLTSSQVSI
-331 NTINELRQSLYSI
+331 INDLRQSLYSI

-353 AISRLTGVTDLGVRK
+353 AMSRLTGVTDLGVRK

-387 LTGVEENTTDI
+387 LTDVEDNTTDI
-398 AAATTAL
+398 PAATTEL

-431 SVTDEFEREN
+431 SVTDQFERSN
-441 IITTLIGLQNVWGAD
+441 IIASLLALQNVWGAD
-456 QITILNSLINPNVQ
+456 QITILNSLIDPNVQ
-470 DESLL
+470 NESLL

-487 YFLIGLSTLIPGSP
+487 YFLVGLSSLIPGSP

-509 LEGYLNDLTVQSDI
+509 LAGYLNDLTVQSDI

-559 WGSPQLDLLE
+559 WGSPQLVLLE
-569 SLRNAFNDAN
+569 TLRNAFNDAN

-588 GLSGDIDQTV
+588 GLSGDIDQRV
-598 RIDGIITLLGE
+598 RIVGIITLLGE

-701 PLIIELVA
+701 PLIVELVA
-709 LDVWSSD
+709 LGVWTSD
-716 QLTTL
+716 QLATL
-721 NALRIPSVN
+721 NALRVPSAN
-730 DATYITQLKATSTQV
+730 DTSYITQLKATSTQV

-754 IIQKLFSRNYW
+754 IIQKLVSRNYW
-765 GNQILTLENLRLV
+765 GNQIFTLNNLRLV
-778 VPGFIGQTV
+778 VPGFIGQTT

-798 LPTSLNL
+798 LPSSLNL
-805 VTSLNAVVAETTKV
+805 VTSLNAVVAATTKA

-826 SLITLGIW
+826 SLIALGVW
-834 SAAQIV
+834 TSAQVV

-878 PALTAIEREPII
+878 PALDAAEREPII
-890 DSLIALGTDIWGST
+890 DSLIALGTDIWGSS
-904 ELTTLGL
+904 ELTTLDL

-916 GNDVSYV
+916 ENDLSRV
-923 ASLRA
+923 ASLTA
-928 FIDAVNTP
+928 FIDAIDTP

-970 PLPLILENR
+970 PLPSILENR

-1008 PTGYIDRLS
+1008 PTGYIDRLT

-1042 NTTLSTNPLPT
+1042 NTTLNTNPLP
-1053 ITENRNEFVSN
+1053 
-1064 LESITGV
+1064 SI
-1071 WGSEQEVIL
+1071 I
-1080 DDLRSSITPTT
+1080 
-1091 LTEQL
+1091 
-1096 TEYIN
+1096 
-1101 GTLYHVLTPT
+1101 
-1111 GKTDVELQ
+1111 
-1119 AIITT
+1119 
-1124 LETDPTPSILINRND
+1124 INRND

-1145 AETGVWGSEQST
+1145 AETGVWGSEQNT
-1157 LLTSLRS
+1157 LLTNLRTS
-1164 SITPTTLTEQLT
+1164 TTPSTLTEQLT

-1191 KIESE
+1191 QIES
-1196 LNTIITTLETD
+1196 N
-1207 PIPSIVIN
+1207 
-1215 RNDYVSNLE
+1215 
-1224 AETGVWGSE
+1224 
-1233 QSTLLTSL
+1233 
-1241 RTSTTPTTLT
+1241 
-1251 EQLTEYI
+1251 
-1258 NGILYQLLTPT
+1258 
-1269 TKIESELNTI
+1269 LNTI

-1309 GASQLTLLNDLRTTT
+1309 GADQLTLLNDLRTTT

-1350 ESELNAIN
+1350 ESELNDIN
-1358 ATLAE
+1358 TTLAE

-1369 VVNRNEFISNLVAET
+1369 IENRNEFV
-1384 NVWGADQLALL
+1384 
-1395 DDLRTTTPDNHIN
+1395 
-1408 RLIQY
+1408 
-1413 VKGILYE
+1413 
-1420 LLTGTTKTE
+1420 
-1429 SELNAIVTTLA
+1429 
-1440 ETPIPAIVVNRNE
+1440 
-1453 FISNLEAIT
+1453 SNLEAIT

-1483 HIDRLTQYVKGVLY
+1483 HIDRLIQYVKGVLY
-1497 AVVTPTTKTESELND
+1497 AVVTPTTKIESELND

-1526 NRNDFVSNLEAET
+1526 NRNDFVSNLEAIT

-1568 VNGVLSTLAA
+1568 VNGVISTLAA

-1614 AIQNLWGADQLTLL
+1614 AIQNIWGADQLTLL
-1628 NNLRTSDTSPSL
+1628 NDLRTSDTSPTL

-1683 LIDVEFRVVG
+1683 LINVEFRVVE
-1693 SQAHT
+1693 SQDHAA
-1698 PIIDG
+1698 IIDG
-1703 LVTYLGNLKTLATTY
+1703 LVTYLSGLRTLATTY

-1734 NNGALHTTIVGL
+1734 TDPALHTTIVGL

-1844 IINETS
+1844 IINETT

-1859 LSNIYHKRSPVFRNI
+1859 LSNIHHKRSPVFRNI

-1880 LHPDDLEPSGHMNF
+1880 LHPGELEPSGHMNF
-1894 STVKDAQLTMNLE
+1894 SGVKDARVTMDLE
-1907 YDGSQGTFDFNDN
+1907 YNGSQGTFDFNDN

-1939 AKSYNMMIIGDG
+1939 AKSYNILIIRNG
-1951 KAKILFR
+1951 KAKVLFR

>member
-441 IITTLIGLQNVWGAD
+441 IISTLIGLQNVWGAD

-487 YFLIGLSTLIPGSP
+487 YFLVGLSTLIPGSP

-509 LEGYLNDLTVQSDI
+509 LAGYLNDLTVQSDI

-537 KTDVQRGTIVD
+537 KTDAQRGTIVD

-569 SLRNAFNDAN
+569 TLRNAFNDAN

-614 EAERLERVT
+614 EAARLERVT
-623 ALRQFSVWRDDPIK
+623 ALRQFSVWRDDHIK

-673 QFTLNNLKNGVNG
+673 EFTLNNLKNGVNG

-709 LDVWSSD
+709 LGVWSSD
-716 QLTTL
+716 QLATFD
-721 NALRIPSVN
+721 ALRVPSVN

-754 IIQKLFSRNYW
+754 IIRKLFSRNYW

-778 VPGFIGQTV
+778 VPGFIGQTA

-805 VTSLNAVVAETTKV
+805 VTSLNSVVAATTKV

-826 SLITLGIW
+826 SLIALGIW

-868 DGFKAELIGI
+868 DGFKTTLIGI

-890 DSLIALGTDIWGST
+890 DSLIALGTGIWGST

-911 LRTPS
+911 LRTPDPV
-916 GNDVSYV
+916 NDTVPRV
-923 ASLRA
+923 ASLRD
-928 FIDAVNTP
+928 FIDAVDTHK
-936 EAIMLNSGV
+936 AIMLNSGV

-1008 PTGYIDRLS
+1008 PTGYIDRLT

-1071 WGSEQEVIL
+1071 WGSEQEVLL

-1145 AETGVWGSEQST
+1145 AETGVWGSEQNT
-1157 LLTSLRS
+1157 LLT
-1164 SITPTTLTEQLT
+1164 
-1176 EYINGILYQLLTPTT
+1176 
-1191 KIESE
+1191 
-1196 LNTIITTLETD
+1196 D
-1207 PIPSIVIN
+1207 
-1215 RNDYVSNLE
+1215 
-1224 AETGVWGSE
+1224 
-1233 QSTLLTSL
+1233 L

-1269 TKIESELNTI
+1269 TQSESNLNTI

-1309 GASQLTLLNDLRTTT
+1309 GASQLALLNDLRTTT

-1350 ESELNAIN
+1350 ESELNDIN
-1358 ATLAE
+1358 TTLAE

-1369 VVNRNEFISNLVAET
+1369 IE
-1384 NVWGADQLALL
+1384 
-1395 DDLRTTTPDNHIN
+1395 
-1408 RLIQY
+1408 
-1413 VKGILYE
+1413 
-1420 LLTGTTKTE
+1420 
-1429 SELNAIVTTLA
+1429 
-1440 ETPIPAIVVNRNE
+1440 NRNE

-1483 HIDRLTQYVKGVLY
+1483 HINRLIQYVYGILY

-1526 NRNDFVSNLEAET
+1526 NRNDFVSNLEAIT

-1568 VNGVLSTLAA
+1568 VNGVISTLAA

-1597 AIPSI
+1597 AIPGI

-1628 NNLRTSDTSPSL
+1628 NDLRTSDTSPTL

-1683 LIDVEFRVVG
+1683 LLNVEFRVVE
-1693 SQAHT
+1693 SQDHAA
-1698 PIIDG
+1698 IIDG
-1703 LVTYLGNLKTLATTY
+1703 LVTYLRGLRTLATTY

-1734 NNGALHTTIVGL
+1734 NDGALHTTIVGL
-1746 LQQSADTVWDGYF
+1746 LDQAADTVWDGYF

>member
-34 ANFATENFK
+34 TNFAAENFK

-368 NVVDV
+368 NVIDV

-431 SVTDEFEREN
+431 SVTDQFERSN
-441 IITTLIGLQNVWGAD
+441 IIASLLALQNVWGAD
-456 QITILNSLINPNVQ
+456 QITILNSLIDPNVQ
-470 DESLL
+470 NESLL

-487 YFLIGLSTLIPGSP
+487 YFLVGLSTLIPGSP

-523 LKLGMIAVLNTLPG
+523 LKLGMIAVLNTLPD

-559 WGSPQLDLLE
+559 WGSPQLALLE
-569 SLRNAFNDAN
+569 TLRNAFNDAN

-598 RIDGIITLLGE
+598 RIVGINALLDE
-609 FPGLL
+609 FPDAP
-614 EAERLERVT
+614 EAERLELVT
-623 ALRQFSVWRDDPIK
+623 ALRQFNVWRDEPIK
-637 LVNSLPSLTPG
+637 LVKSLTSLTPG
-648 SEGRAAVINS
+648 ASGRAAVINS

-673 QFTLNNLKNGVNG
+673 EFTLNNLKNGVNG

-701 PLIIELVA
+701 PLIVELVA
-709 LDVWSSD
+709 LGVWTSD
-716 QLTTL
+716 QLATL
-721 NALRIPSVN
+721 NALRVPSAN
-730 DATYITQLKATSTQV
+730 DTSYITQLKATSTQV

-754 IIQKLFSRNYW
+754 IIQKLVSRNYW
-765 GNQILTLENLRLV
+765 GNQIFTLNNLRLV
-778 VPGFIGQTV
+778 VPGFIGQTA

-798 LPTSLNL
+798 LPSSLNL
-805 VTSLNAVVAETTKV
+805 VTSLNAVVAATTKE
-819 ARDPLID
+819 ARDPLVD
-826 SLITLGIW
+826 SLIALGIW

-868 DGFKAELIGI
+868 DGFKTTLIGI
-878 PALTAIEREPII
+878 QALDAAEREPII
-890 DSLIALGTDIWGST
+890 DSLIALGTDIWGSS
-904 ELTTLGL
+904 ELTTLDL

-916 GNDVSYV
+916 ENDLSRV
-923 ASLRA
+923 ASLTA
-928 FIDAVNTP
+928 FIDAIDTP
-936 EAIMLNSGV
+936 EAIMLNSGA

-970 PLPLILENR
+970 PLPSILENR

-1008 PTGYIDRLS
+1008 PTGYIDRLT
-1017 EYVKGVLSTLAVG
+1017 EYIKGVLSTLADG
-1030 YVDKTTGELNTI
+1030 YVDKTVGELNTI
-1042 NTTLSTNPLPT
+1042 NTTLNTNPLPT

-1096 TEYIN
+1096 IEYIN

-1111 GKTDVELQ
+1111 TQSESNLNT
-1119 AIITT
+1119 IITT

-1145 AETGVWGSEQST
+1145 AETGVWGSEQNT
-1157 LLTSLRS
+1157 ILTDLRTS
-1164 SITPTTLTEQLT
+1164 ATPTTLTEQLT

-1191 KIESE
+1191 QSES
-1196 LNTIITTLETD
+1196 N
-1207 PIPSIVIN
+1207 
-1215 RNDYVSNLE
+1215 
-1224 AETGVWGSE
+1224 
-1233 QSTLLTSL
+1233 
-1241 RTSTTPTTLT
+1241 
-1251 EQLTEYI
+1251 
-1258 NGILYQLLTPT
+1258 
-1269 TKIESELNTI
+1269 LNTI

-1350 ESELNAIN
+1350 ESELNTIN
-1358 ATLAE
+1358 TTLAE

-1369 VVNRNEFISNLVAET
+1369 IENRNEFV
-1384 NVWGADQLALL
+1384 
-1395 DDLRTTTPDNHIN
+1395 
-1408 RLIQY
+1408 
-1413 VKGILYE
+1413 
-1420 LLTGTTKTE
+1420 
-1429 SELNAIVTTLA
+1429 
-1440 ETPIPAIVVNRNE
+1440 
-1453 FISNLEAIT
+1453 SNLEAIT

-1483 HIDRLTQYVKGVLY
+1483 HINRLIQYVKGVLY
-1497 AVVTPTTKTESELND
+1497 AVVTPTTKIESELND

-1526 NRNDFVSNLEAET
+1526 NRNDFVSNLEAIT

-1553 RTTTPTGHIDRLIEY
+1553 RTTTPANHINRLIEY
-1568 VNGVLSTLAA
+1568 VNGVISTLAT

-1597 AIPSI
+1597 AIPGI

-1628 NNLRTSDTSPSL
+1628 NDLRTSDTSPTL

-1683 LIDVEFRVVG
+1683 LLNVEFRVVE
-1693 SQAHT
+1693 SQDHAA
-1698 PIIDG
+1698 IIDG
-1703 LVTYLGNLKTLATTY
+1703 LVTYLRGLRTLATTY
-1718 YNPTTGLG
+1718 YNPSTGLG

-1734 NNGALHTTIVGL
+1734 TDPALHTTIVGL
-1746 LQQSADTVWDGYF
+1746 LDQAADTVWDGYF

>member
-171 DEYRIHIPFYFHRR
+171 DEYRIHIPFYFNRR

-353 AISRLTGVTDLGVRK
+353 AMSRLTGVTDLGVRK
-368 NVVDV
+368 NVIDV

-387 LTGVEENTTDI
+387 LTGVEDNTTDI
-398 AAATTAL
+398 AAATTTL
-405 IQYLYTIPNLI
+405 VQYLYTIPNLI

-431 SVTDEFEREN
+431 SVTDEFERGN
-441 IITTLIGLQNVWGAD
+441 IIASLLALQNVWAAD
-456 QITILNSLINPNVQ
+456 QIPILNSLINPNVQ

-487 YFLIGLSTLIPGSP
+487 YFLVGLSTLIPGSP

-701 PLIIELVA
+701 PLIVELVA
-709 LDVWSSD
+709 LGVWATD

-721 NALRIPSVN
+721 NALRVPSAN

-745 PITQSIQND
+745 PIPQSIQND
-754 IIQKLFSRNYW
+754 IIRKLVSRNYW
-765 GNQILTLENLRLV
+765 GNQIFTLNNLRLV
-778 VPGFIGQTV
+778 VPGFIGQTT

-798 LPTSLNL
+798 LPSSLNL
-805 VTSLNAVVAETTKV
+805 VTSLNAVVAATTKA

-826 SLITLGIW
+826 SLIALGVW
-834 SAAQIV
+834 TSAQVV

-868 DGFKAELIGI
+868 IGFSATLDSI
-878 PALTAIEREPII
+878 LAIATKSERDPII
-890 DSLIALGTDIWGST
+890 DSLIALGTGIWGST
-904 ELTTLGL
+904 ELADLDL

-916 GNDVSYV
+916 EDDDETRVT
-923 ASLRA
+923 SLKA
-928 FIDAVNTP
+928 FIGAVSTP
-936 EAIMLNSGV
+936 KSIMLDNGV
-945 EITVRGFNFS
+945 ATSVRGFNFS
-955 NTYLTSNVITPLDTD
+955 NTYLTSNVITPLTD
-970 PLPLILENR
+970 PLPPIQENR

-997 LSLLEELRSDT
+997 LTLLEELRSDT
-1008 PTGYIDRLS
+1008 PTGYIDRLT

-1030 YVDKTTGELNTI
+1030 YVDKTVGELNTI
-1042 NTTLSTNPLPT
+1042 NTTLSTNPLPS
-1053 ITENRNEFVSN
+1053 IIINRNDFVSN
-1064 LESITGV
+1064 IEAETGV
-1071 WGSEQEVIL
+1071 WGSEQNTL
-1080 DDLRSSITPTT
+1080 LTSLRTSTAPTN
-1091 LTEQL
+1091 LVEQL
-1096 TEYIN
+1096 VEYIN
-1101 GTLYHVLTPT
+1101 GILYQSLTPT
-1111 GKTDVELQ
+1111 TKIESELNT
-1119 AIITT
+1119 IITT
-1124 LETDPTPSILINRND
+1124 LETDPTPSIIINRNN

-1145 AETGVWGSEQST
+1145 AETGVWGSEQNT
-1157 LLTSLRS
+1157 LLTDLRTS
-1164 SITPTTLTEQLT
+1164 ETPTTLTEQLT

-1191 KIESE
+1191 QSES
-1196 LNTIITTLETD
+1196 N
-1207 PIPSIVIN
+1207 
-1215 RNDYVSNLE
+1215 
-1224 AETGVWGSE
+1224 
-1233 QSTLLTSL
+1233 
-1241 RTSTTPTTLT
+1241 
-1251 EQLTEYI
+1251 
-1258 NGILYQLLTPT
+1258 
-1269 TKIESELNTI
+1269 LNTI

-1300 GLVAETNVW
+1300 GLVAESNVW
-1309 GASQLTLLNDLRTTT
+1309 GASQLTLLDDLRTTT
-1324 PDNHIN
+1324 PANHIN

-1350 ESELNAIN
+1350 ESELNTIN
-1358 ATLAE
+1358 TTLAE

-1369 VVNRNEFISNLVAET
+1369 IENRNEFV
-1384 NVWGADQLALL
+1384 
-1395 DDLRTTTPDNHIN
+1395 
-1408 RLIQY
+1408 
-1413 VKGILYE
+1413 
-1420 LLTGTTKTE
+1420 
-1429 SELNAIVTTLA
+1429 
-1440 ETPIPAIVVNRNE
+1440 
-1453 FISNLEAIT
+1453 SNLEAIT

-1483 HIDRLTQYVKGVLY
+1483 HIDRLIQYVKGVLY
-1497 AVVTPTTKTESELND
+1497 AVVTPTTKIESELND

-1526 NRNDFVSNLEAET
+1526 NRNDFVSNLEAIT
-1539 GLWEAGQL
+1539 GLWEAGQES
-1547 TLLNDL
+1547 LLNDL
-1553 RTTTPTGHIDRLIEY
+1553 RTTTPANHINRLIEY
-1568 VNGVLSTLAA
+1568 VNGVISTLAA

-1597 AIPSI
+1597 AIPGI

-1628 NNLRTSDTSPSL
+1628 NNLRTSDTSPTL

-1683 LIDVEFRVVG
+1683 LINVEFRVVE
-1693 SQAHT
+1693 SQDHAA
-1698 PIIDG
+1698 IIDG
-1703 LVTYLGNLKTLATTY
+1703 LVTYLGNLKTLATTS

-1734 NNGALHTTIVGL
+1734 NDGALHTTIVGL

-1782 LQEYVNITFFTAA
+1782 LQEDVNITFFTAA

>member
-34 ANFATENFK
+34 TNFAAENFK

-317 NRIHALDSLSSSQL
+317 NRIHALDSLSSSQIGV
-331 NTINELRQSLYSI
+331 INELRQSLYSI

-353 AISRLTGVTDLGVRK
+353 AISRLTGVTDLAIRK

-387 LTGVEENTTDI
+387 LTDVEENTTDI
-398 AAATTAL
+398 PTATTAL
-405 IQYLYTIPNLI
+405 VQYLYTIPNLI

-431 SVTDEFEREN
+431 SITDQFEREN
-441 IITTLIGLQNVWGAD
+441 IISSLLALQNVWGVD
-456 QITILNSLINPNVQ
+456 QIAILNSLIDPNVQ
-470 DESLL
+470 NESLL

-487 YFLIGLSTLIPGSP
+487 YFLVGLSTLIPGSP

-523 LKLGMIAVLNTLPG
+523 LKLGMIAVLNTLPD

-559 WGSPQLDLLE
+559 WGSPQLALLE
-569 SLRNAFNDAN
+569 TLRNAFNDAN

-598 RIDGIITLLGE
+598 RIVGINALLDE
-609 FPGLL
+609 FPSAP
-614 EAERLERVT
+614 EAERLELVT
-623 ALRQFSVWRDDPIK
+623 ALRQFRVWRDDPIK
-637 LVNSLPSLTPG
+637 LVNSLTSLTPG
-648 SEGRAAVINS
+648 ASGRADVINS

-673 QFTLNNLKNGVNG
+673 EFTLNNLKNGVNG

-701 PLIIELVA
+701 PLIVELVA
-709 LDVWSSD
+709 LGVWTSD
-716 QLTTL
+716 QLATL
-721 NALRIPSVN
+721 NALRVPSAN
-730 DATYITQLKATSTQV
+730 DTSYITQLKATFTQV
-745 PITQSIQND
+745 PNTQSIQND
-754 IIQKLFSRNYW
+754 IIQKLVSRNYW
-765 GNQILTLENLRLV
+765 GNQIFTLDNLRLV
-778 VPGFIGQTV
+778 VPGFIGQTA

-798 LPTSLNL
+798 LPSSLNL
-805 VTSLNAVVAETTKV
+805 VTSLNAVVAATTKA
-819 ARDPLID
+819 ARDPLVD
-826 SLITLGIW
+826 SLIALGIW

-847 PDFNDI
+847 PDFNEI

-868 DGFKAELIGI
+868 IGFSATLDSI
-878 PALTAIEREPII
+878 LAIATKTERDPII
-890 DSLIALGTDIWGST
+890 DSLIALGTGIWGST
-904 ELTTLGL
+904 ELANLDL

-916 GNDVSYV
+916 ESDETHVD
-923 ASLRA
+923 SLKV
-928 FIDAVNTP
+928 FIGAISTP
-936 EAIMLNSGV
+936 KSIMLNRGV

-955 NTYLTSNVITPLDTD
+955 NTYLTSNVITPLTD
-970 PLPLILENR
+970 PLPSILENR

-997 LSLLEELRSDT
+997 LTLLEELRSDT
-1008 PTGYIDRLS
+1008 PTGYIDRLT
-1017 EYVKGVLSTLAVG
+1017 EYVKGVLSTLAVE
-1030 YVDKTTGELNTI
+1030 YVDKTVVELNTI
-1042 NTTLSTNPLPT
+1042 NTTLNTNPLP
-1053 ITENRNEFVSN
+1053 
-1064 LESITGV
+1064 SI
-1071 WGSEQEVIL
+1071 I
-1080 DDLRSSITPTT
+1080 
-1091 LTEQL
+1091 
-1096 TEYIN
+1096 
-1101 GTLYHVLTPT
+1101 
-1111 GKTDVELQ
+1111 
-1119 AIITT
+1119 
-1124 LETDPTPSILINRND
+1124 INRND

-1145 AETGVWGSEQST
+1145 AETGVWGSEQNT
-1157 LLTSLRS
+1157 LLT
-1164 SITPTTLTEQLT
+1164 
-1176 EYINGILYQLLTPTT
+1176 N
-1191 KIESE
+1191 
-1196 LNTIITTLETD
+1196 
-1207 PIPSIVIN
+1207 
-1215 RNDYVSNLE
+1215 
-1224 AETGVWGSE
+1224 
-1233 QSTLLTSL
+1233 L
-1241 RTSTTPTTLT
+1241 RTSETPTTLT

-1350 ESELNAIN
+1350 ESELNDIN
-1358 ATLAE
+1358 TTLAE

-1369 VVNRNEFISNLVAET
+1369 IENRNEFV
-1384 NVWGADQLALL
+1384 
-1395 DDLRTTTPDNHIN
+1395 
-1408 RLIQY
+1408 
-1413 VKGILYE
+1413 
-1420 LLTGTTKTE
+1420 
-1429 SELNAIVTTLA
+1429 
-1440 ETPIPAIVVNRNE
+1440 
-1453 FISNLEAIT
+1453 SNLEAIT

-1483 HIDRLTQYVKGVLY
+1483 HINRLIQYVKGVLY
-1497 AVVTPTTKTESELND
+1497 AVVTPTTKIESELND

-1568 VNGVLSTLAA
+1568 VNGVLSTLAT

-1597 AIPSI
+1597 AIPGI

-1628 NNLRTSDTSPSL
+1628 NDLRTSDTSPTL

-1683 LIDVEFRVVG
+1683 LLNVEFRVVE
-1693 SQAHT
+1693 SQDHAA
-1698 PIIDG
+1698 IIDG

-1734 NNGALHTTIVGL
+1734 TDPALHTTIVGL

-1880 LHPDDLEPSGHMNF
+1880 LYPDDLEPSGHMNF

>member
-368 NVVDV
+368 NVIDV

-441 IITTLIGLQNVWGAD
+441 IISSLLSLQNVWGAD

-509 LEGYLNDLTVQSDI
+509 LAGYLNDLTVQSDI
-523 LKLGMIAVLNTLPG
+523 LKLGMIAVLNTLPD
-537 KTDVQRGTIVD
+537 KTDAQRGTIVD

-559 WGSPQLDLLE
+559 WGSPELDLLE
-569 SLRNAFNDAN
+569 TLRNAFNDAN

-588 GLSGDIDQTV
+588 GLSGDIDQRV
-598 RIDGIITLLGE
+598 RIVGIITLLGE
-609 FPGLL
+609 FPGLI
-614 EAERLERVT
+614 EATRLERVT
-623 ALRQFSVWRDDPIK
+623 ALRQFSVWRDDHIK

-673 QFTLNNLKNGVNG
+673 EFTLNNLKNGVNG

-709 LDVWSSD
+709 LGVWSSD
-716 QLTTL
+716 QLATFD
-721 NALRIPSVN
+721 ALRIPSVN

-754 IIQKLFSRNYW
+754 IIRKLFSRNYW

-778 VPGFIGQTV
+778 VPGFIGQTA

-805 VTSLNAVVAETTKV
+805 VTSLNAVVAETTKA

-826 SLITLGIW
+826 SLIALGIW

-868 DGFKAELIGI
+868 DGFKTTLIGI
-878 PALTAIEREPII
+878 PALDAAEREPII

-904 ELTTLGL
+904 ELTTLDL

-928 FIDAVNTP
+928 FIDAIDTP

-1030 YVDKTTGELNTI
+1030 YVDKTVGELNTI
-1042 NTTLSTNPLPT
+1042 NTTLNTNPLPT

-1071 WGSEQEVIL
+1071 WGSEQEVLL

-1111 GKTDVELQ
+1111 TQSESNLNT
-1119 AIITT
+1119 IITT

-1145 AETGVWGSEQST
+1145 AETGVWGSEQEV
-1157 LLTSLRS
+1157 LL
-1164 SITPTTLTEQLT
+1164 
-1176 EYINGILYQLLTPTT
+1176 
-1191 KIESE
+1191 
-1196 LNTIITTLETD
+1196 D
-1207 PIPSIVIN
+1207 
-1215 RNDYVSNLE
+1215 D
-1224 AETGVWGSE
+1224 
-1233 QSTLLTSL
+1233 L
-1241 RTSTTPTTLT
+1241 RTSETPTTLT

-1350 ESELNAIN
+1350 ESELNDIN
-1358 ATLAE
+1358 TTLAE

-1369 VVNRNEFISNLVAET
+1369 IE
-1384 NVWGADQLALL
+1384 
-1395 DDLRTTTPDNHIN
+1395 
-1408 RLIQY
+1408 
-1413 VKGILYE
+1413 
-1420 LLTGTTKTE
+1420 
-1429 SELNAIVTTLA
+1429 
-1440 ETPIPAIVVNRNE
+1440 NRNE

-1462 GVWGVSQESLLNDL
+1462 GVWGSEQEVLLDDL

-1483 HIDRLTQYVKGVLY
+1483 HIDRLIQYVKGVLY
-1497 AVVTPTTKTESELND
+1497 AVVTPTTKIESELND

-1526 NRNDFVSNLEAET
+1526 NRNDFVSNIEAET
-1539 GLWEAGQL
+1539 GLWEADQL

-1568 VNGVLSTLAA
+1568 VNGVISTLAA

-1584 TVALQGIITLLGG
+1584 TSVLQGIITLLGG
-1597 AIPSI
+1597 AIPGI

-1663 RGVLVDT
+1663 RGLLVDT

-1683 LIDVEFRVVG
+1683 LLNVEFRVVE
-1693 SQAHT
+1693 SQDHAA
-1698 PIIDG
+1698 IIDG
-1703 LVTYLGNLKTLATTY
+1703 LVTYLSGLRTLATTY
-1718 YNPTTGLG
+1718 YNPSTGLG

-1734 NNGALHTTIVGL
+1734 TDTALHTTIVGL
-1746 LQQSADTVWDGYF
+1746 LDQAADTVWDGYF

>member
-34 ANFATENFK
+34 TNFAAENFK

-368 NVVDV
+368 NVIDV

-441 IITTLIGLQNVWGAD
+441 IISILIGLQNVWGAD

-487 YFLIGLSTLIPGSP
+487 YFLVGLSTLIPGSP

-509 LEGYLNDLTVQSDI
+509 LAGYLNDLTVQSDI

-537 KTDVQRGTIVD
+537 KTDAQRGTIVD

-569 SLRNAFNDAN
+569 TLRNAFNDAN

-598 RIDGIITLLGE
+598 RIVGIITLLGE

-614 EAERLERVT
+614 EAARLERVT

-637 LVNSLPSLTPG
+637 LVNSLPSLPPG

-673 QFTLNNLKNGVNG
+673 EFTLNNLKNGVNG

-701 PLIIELVA
+701 PLIVELVA
-709 LDVWSSD
+709 LGVWSSD
-716 QLTTL
+716 QLATFD
-721 NALRIPSVN
+721 ALRVPSVN

-754 IIQKLFSRNYW
+754 IIRKLFSRNYW

-778 VPGFIGQTV
+778 VPGFIGQTA

-826 SLITLGIW
+826 SLIALGIW

-890 DSLIALGTDIWGST
+890 DSLIALGTGIWGST

-936 EAIMLNSGV
+936 KAIMLNSGV

-1030 YVDKTTGELNTI
+1030 YVDKTVGELNTI
-1042 NTTLSTNPLPT
+1042 NTTLNTNPLPT

-1071 WGSEQEVIL
+1071 WGSEQEVLL

-1111 GKTDVELQ
+1111 GKTGVELQ

-1145 AETGVWGSEQST
+1145 AETGVWGSEQ
-1157 LLTSLRS
+1157 
-1164 SITPTTLTEQLT
+1164 
-1176 EYINGILYQLLTPTT
+1176 N
-1191 KIESE
+1191 
-1196 LNTIITTLETD
+1196 
-1207 PIPSIVIN
+1207 
-1215 RNDYVSNLE
+1215 
-1224 AETGVWGSE
+1224 
-1233 QSTLLTSL
+1233 TLLTSL

-1269 TKIESELNTI
+1269 TQSESNLNTI

-1309 GASQLTLLNDLRTTT
+1309 GDDQLALLNDLETST

-1350 ESELNAIN
+1350 ESELNDIN

-1369 VVNRNEFISNLVAET
+1369 IE
-1384 NVWGADQLALL
+1384 
-1395 DDLRTTTPDNHIN
+1395 
-1408 RLIQY
+1408 
-1413 VKGILYE
+1413 
-1420 LLTGTTKTE
+1420 
-1429 SELNAIVTTLA
+1429 
-1440 ETPIPAIVVNRNE
+1440 NRNE

-1483 HIDRLTQYVKGVLY
+1483 HIDRLIQYVKGVLY
-1497 AVVTPTTKTESELND
+1497 AVVTPTTKIESELND

-1526 NRNDFVSNLEAET
+1526 NRNDFVSNLEAIT

-1568 VNGVLSTLAA
+1568 VNGVLSTLAT

-1597 AIPSI
+1597 AIPGI

-1683 LIDVEFRVVG
+1683 LLNVEFRVVE
-1693 SQAHT
+1693 SQDHAA
-1698 PIIDG
+1698 IIDG

-1734 NNGALHTTIVGL
+1734 NDGALHTTIVGL

-1759 FRLLEELKDPAIAV
+1759 FRLLEELKNESIAV
-1773 DTEATHISE
+1773 GTETTHISE
-1782 LQEYVNITFFTAA
+1782 LQKYVNITFFTAA

>member
-34 ANFATENFK
+34 TNFAAENFK

-353 AISRLTGVTDLGVRK
+353 AMSRLTGVTDLGVRK
-368 NVVDV
+368 NVIDV

-387 LTGVEENTTDI
+387 LTGVEDNTTDI
-398 AAATTAL
+398 AAATTTL
-405 IQYLYTIPNLI
+405 VQYLYTIPNLI

-431 SVTDEFEREN
+431 SVTDEFERGN
-441 IITTLIGLQNVWGAD
+441 IIASLLALQNVWGAD

-487 YFLIGLSTLIPGSP
+487 YFLVGLSTLIPGSP

-559 WGSPQLDLLE
+559 WGSPQLVLLE
-569 SLRNAFNDAN
+569 TLRNAFNDAN

-598 RIDGIITLLGE
+598 RIIGINALLDE
-609 FPGLL
+609 FPDAP
-614 EAERLERVT
+614 EAERLELVT
-623 ALRQFSVWRDDPIK
+623 ALRQFNVWRDEPIK
-637 LVNSLPSLTPG
+637 LVKSLTSLTPG
-648 SEGRAAVINS
+648 ASGRAAVINS

-673 QFTLNNLKNGVNG
+673 EFTLNNLKNGVNG

-701 PLIIELVA
+701 PLIVELVA
-709 LDVWSSD
+709 LGVWTSD
-716 QLTTL
+716 QLATL
-721 NALRIPSVN
+721 NALRVPSAN
-730 DATYITQLKATSTQV
+730 DTSYITQLKATSTQV

-754 IIQKLFSRNYW
+754 IIRKLVSRNYW

-778 VPGFIGQTV
+778 VPGFIGQTA

-798 LPTSLNL
+798 LPSSLNL
-805 VTSLNAVVAETTKV
+805 VTSLNAVVAATTKE
-819 ARDPLID
+819 ARDPLVD
-826 SLITLGIW
+826 SLIALGIW

-868 DGFKAELIGI
+868 DGFKTTLIGI
-878 PALTAIEREPII
+878 QALDAAEREPII
-890 DSLIALGTDIWGST
+890 DSLIALGTDIWGSS
-904 ELTTLGL
+904 ELTTLDL

-916 GNDVSYV
+916 ENDLSRV
-923 ASLRA
+923 ASLTA
-928 FIDAVNTP
+928 FIDAIDTP
-936 EAIMLNSGV
+936 EAIMLNSGA

-970 PLPLILENR
+970 PLPSILENR

-1008 PTGYIDRLS
+1008 PTGYIDRLT
-1017 EYVKGVLSTLAVG
+1017 EYIKGVLSTLADG
-1030 YVDKTTGELNTI
+1030 YVDKTVGELNTI
-1042 NTTLSTNPLPT
+1042 NTTLNTNPLPT
-1053 ITENRNEFVSN
+1053 ITENRNDYVSN
-1064 LESITGV
+1064 LEAITGV
-1071 WGSEQEVIL
+1071 WGSEQNTL
-1080 DDLRSSITPTT
+1080 LTDLRTSTTPTT

-1101 GTLYHVLTPT
+1101 GTLSTIPTPT
-1111 GKTDVELQ
+1111 TKSNVELE

-1124 LETDPTPSILINRND
+1124 LETVPT
-1139 YVSNLE
+1139 
-1145 AETGVWGSEQST
+1145 
-1157 LLTSLRS
+1157 
-1164 SITPTTLTEQLT
+1164 
-1176 EYINGILYQLLTPTT
+1176 
-1191 KIESE
+1191 
-1196 LNTIITTLETD
+1196 
-1207 PIPSIVIN
+1207 PSIVIN

-1233 QSTLLTSL
+1233 QNTLLTTL
-1241 RTSTTPTTLT
+1241 RTSETPTTLT

-1258 NGILYQLLTPT
+1258 NGILYELLTPT
-1269 TKIESELNTI
+1269 TQSESNLNTI

-1300 GLVAETNVW
+1300 GLVAESNVW
-1309 GASQLTLLNDLRTTT
+1309 GASQLTLLDDLRTTT
-1324 PDNHIN
+1324 PANHIN

-1350 ESELNAIN
+1350 ESELNDIN
-1358 ATLAE
+1358 TTLAE

-1369 VVNRNEFISNLVAET
+1369 VVNRNEFV
-1384 NVWGADQLALL
+1384 
-1395 DDLRTTTPDNHIN
+1395 
-1408 RLIQY
+1408 
-1413 VKGILYE
+1413 
-1420 LLTGTTKTE
+1420 
-1429 SELNAIVTTLA
+1429 
-1440 ETPIPAIVVNRNE
+1440 
-1453 FISNLEAIT
+1453 SNLEAIT
-1462 GVWGVSQESLLNDL
+1462 GVWGASQESLLNDL

-1483 HIDRLTQYVKGVLY
+1483 HINRLIQYVYGILY
-1497 AVVTPTTKTESELND
+1497 TLSVGYVAKTESELND
-1512 INTLLGGTIPSIFI
+1512 INTTLGGAIPSIFV
-1526 NRNDFVSNLEAET
+1526 NRNEFINDLVAIT
-1539 GLWEAGQL
+1539 GLWEADQL

-1553 RTTTPTGHIDRLIEY
+1553 RTTTPAGHIDRLIEY
-1568 VNGVLSTLAA
+1568 VNGVISTLAA

-1584 TVALQGIITLLGG
+1584 TAALGGIITLLGG
-1597 AIPSI
+1597 AIPGI

-1614 AIQNLWGADQLTLL
+1614 AIQYLWGADQLTLL
-1628 NNLRTSDTSPSL
+1628 NDLRTSDTSPSL

-1663 RGVLVDT
+1663 RGVLVNT

-1683 LIDVEFRVVG
+1683 LLNVEFRVVE
-1693 SQAHT
+1693 SQDHAA
-1698 PIIDG
+1698 IIDG
-1703 LVTYLGNLKTLATTY
+1703 LVTYLRGLRTLATTY
-1718 YNPTTGLG
+1718 YNPSTGLG

-1734 NNGALHTTIVGL
+1734 NDGALHTTIVGL
-1746 LQQSADTVWDGYF
+1746 LDQAADTVWDGYF

>member
-34 ANFATENFK
+34 TNFAAENFK

-233 VLEQLELSRFTVNLD
+233 VLDQLELSRFTVNLD
-248 LVHLDIAE
+248 LIHLDTAE

-304 KFGHWTQDQIDIL
+304 KFGHWTQEQIDIL

-368 NVVDV
+368 NVIDV

-387 LTGVEENTTDI
+387 LTDVEENTTDI
-398 AAATTAL
+398 PTATTAL

-431 SVTDEFEREN
+431 SITDEFEREN
-441 IITTLIGLQNVWGAD
+441 IISTLIGLQNVWGAD

-487 YFLIGLSTLIPGSP
+487 YFLVGLSTLIPGSP

-598 RIDGIITLLGE
+598 RIIGINALLDE
-609 FPGLL
+609 FPDAP
-614 EAERLERVT
+614 EAERLELVT
-623 ALRQFSVWRDDPIK
+623 ALRQFNVWRDEPIK
-637 LVNSLPSLTPG
+637 LVKSLTSLTPG
-648 SEGRAAVINS
+648 ASGRAAVINS

-673 QFTLNNLKNGVNG
+673 EFTLNNLKNGVNG

-701 PLIIELVA
+701 PLIVELVA
-709 LDVWSSD
+709 LGVWTSD
-716 QLTTL
+716 QLATL
-721 NALRIPSVN
+721 NALRVPSAN
-730 DATYITQLKATSTQV
+730 DTSYITQLKATSTQV

-754 IIQKLFSRNYW
+754 IIQKLVSRNYW
-765 GNQILTLENLRLV
+765 GNQIFTLNNLRLV
-778 VPGFIGQTV
+778 VPGFIGQTA

-798 LPTSLNL
+798 LPSSLNL
-805 VTSLNAVVAETTKV
+805 VTSLNAVVAATTKE
-819 ARDPLID
+819 ARDPLVD
-826 SLITLGIW
+826 SLIALGIW

-868 DGFKAELIGI
+868 DGFKTTLIGI
-878 PALTAIEREPII
+878 QALDAAEREPII
-890 DSLIALGTDIWGST
+890 DSLIALGTDIWGSS
-904 ELTTLGL
+904 ELTTLDL

-916 GNDVSYV
+916 ENDLSRV
-923 ASLRA
+923 ASLTA
-928 FIDAVNTP
+928 FIDAIDTP

-970 PLPLILENR
+970 PLPSILENR

-1008 PTGYIDRLS
+1008 PTGYIDRLT
-1017 EYVKGVLSTLAVG
+1017 EYIKGVLSTLADG
-1030 YVDKTTGELNTI
+1030 YVDKTVGELNTI
-1042 NTTLSTNPLPT
+1042 NTTLNTNPLPT
-1053 ITENRNEFVSN
+1053 ITENRNDYVSN
-1064 LESITGV
+1064 LEAITGV
-1071 WGSEQEVIL
+1071 WGSEQNTL
-1080 DDLRSSITPTT
+1080 LTDLRTSTTPTT

-1101 GTLYHVLTPT
+1101 GTLSTIPTPT
-1111 GKTDVELQ
+1111 TKSNVELE

-1124 LETDPTPSILINRND
+1124 LETVPT
-1139 YVSNLE
+1139 
-1145 AETGVWGSEQST
+1145 
-1157 LLTSLRS
+1157 
-1164 SITPTTLTEQLT
+1164 
-1176 EYINGILYQLLTPTT
+1176 
-1191 KIESE
+1191 
-1196 LNTIITTLETD
+1196 
-1207 PIPSIVIN
+1207 PSIVIN

-1233 QSTLLTSL
+1233 QNTLLTTL
-1241 RTSTTPTTLT
+1241 RTSETPTTLT

-1258 NGILYQLLTPT
+1258 NGILYELLTPT
-1269 TKIESELNTI
+1269 TQSESNLNTI

-1300 GLVAETNVW
+1300 GLVAESNVW
-1309 GASQLTLLNDLRTTT
+1309 GASQLTLLDDLRTTT
-1324 PDNHIN
+1324 PANHIN

-1350 ESELNAIN
+1350 ESELNTIN
-1358 ATLAE
+1358 TTLAE

-1369 VVNRNEFISNLVAET
+1369 VVNRNEFV
-1384 NVWGADQLALL
+1384 
-1395 DDLRTTTPDNHIN
+1395 
-1408 RLIQY
+1408 
-1413 VKGILYE
+1413 
-1420 LLTGTTKTE
+1420 
-1429 SELNAIVTTLA
+1429 
-1440 ETPIPAIVVNRNE
+1440 
-1453 FISNLEAIT
+1453 SNLEAIT
-1462 GVWGVSQESLLNDL
+1462 GVWGASQESLLNDL

-1483 HIDRLTQYVKGVLY
+1483 HINRLIQYVYGILY
-1497 AVVTPTTKTESELND
+1497 TLSVGYVAKTESELND
-1512 INTLLGGTIPSIFI
+1512 INTTLGGAIPSIFV
-1526 NRNDFVSNLEAET
+1526 NRNEFINDLVAIT
-1539 GLWEAGQL
+1539 GLWEADQL

-1553 RTTTPTGHIDRLIEY
+1553 RTTTPAGHIDRLIEY
-1568 VNGVLSTLAA
+1568 VNGVISTLAA

-1584 TVALQGIITLLGG
+1584 TAALGGIITLLGG
-1597 AIPSI
+1597 AIPGI

-1614 AIQNLWGADQLTLL
+1614 AIQYLWGADQLTLL
-1628 NNLRTSDTSPSL
+1628 NDLRTSDTSPSL

-1663 RGVLVDT
+1663 RGVLVNT

-1683 LIDVEFRVVG
+1683 LLNVEFRVVE
-1693 SQAHT
+1693 SQDHAA
-1698 PIIDG
+1698 IIDG
-1703 LVTYLGNLKTLATTY
+1703 LVTYLRGLRTLATTY
-1718 YNPTTGLG
+1718 YNPSTGLG

-1734 NNGALHTTIVGL
+1734 NDGALHTTIVGL
-1746 LQQSADTVWDGYF
+1746 LDQAADTVWDGYF